1 MSTKALPPPLP
12 PETRT
17 VGQVVAEAIR
27 LYGRRYRLALP
38 LGLPLAAADAVA
50 VGATTAERIAI
61 LVAAAPAFTLA
72 FAWASAIA
80 GEVRPGRPTWLR
92 AVLLGTLAFLPAA
105 VFFPWFA
112 ILSVAWLAL
121 VGLVV
126 PVVMIENAPPRLAFR
141 RAVELCRADYVHAL
155 GSLATLVIVFVLS
168 RVALAFLLREQAD
181 NTIRVAVFLADIV
194 VSPLLFLGGAL
205 PLLYFDQAGGA
216 HLRSYPLT
224 DHDVKVNVSELAES
238 RREVLLRRRSRPRST
253 REAIEH
259 GDDQVGFVAPDPI
272 RTRDR
277 PRREPVAGSTQR
289 GLPGERPRD
298 RTRRSTRPRRGR
310 RDHNGA
316 PGIRHEYGE
325 NYYGAYVLDPDGN
338 NAEAMHGGEL

>member
-1 MSTKALPPPLP
+1 MSSAAKQLPPPLP

-61 LVAAAPAFTLA
+61 LAAAAPAFTLA

-80 GEVRPGRPTWLR
+80 GDVRPGRSTWLR

-112 ILSVAWLAL
+112 LLSVAWLAL

-126 PVVMIENAPPRLAFR
+126 PVVMIENAPPRPAFR

-181 NTIRVAVFLADIV
+181 NTIRAAVFLADIV
-194 VSPLLFLGGAL
+194 ISPLLFLGAA
-205 PLLYFDQAGGA
+205 LLYFDQAA
-216 HLRSYPLT
+216 RVRKET
-224 DHDVKVNVSELAES
+224 
-238 RREVLLRRRSRPRST
+238 T
-253 REAIEH
+253 
-259 GDDQVGFVAPDPI
+259 
-272 RTRDR
+272 
-277 PRREPVAGSTQR
+277 
-289 GLPGERPRD
+289 
-298 RTRRSTRPRRGR
+298 
-310 RDHNGA
+310 
-316 PGIRHEYGE
+316 
-325 NYYGAYVLDPDGN
+325 
-338 NAEAMHGGEL
+338 